1 MNSAT
6 THCVTGAN
14 GSSER
19 GSVEKPPSGIVVS
32 ALPTALE
39 GVHVGRR
46 GRVDP
51 DQEQDPDEHGRQ
63 RDVEQPEPA
72 GGVADPLGELVHLGP
87 RQLRLEHLAAADPQ
101 PGKHREREDDDP
113 HPAEPLAQLAPEQ
126 ERAVER
132 LDVDDHRR
140 PGRGEA
146 GHALE
151 ERVDGTR
158 DLPLVREEV
167 GESGVRGREQPRERH
182 DQVALAEADRA
193 GRAASEPLEAEADAR
208 RRSPPRR
215 RTARSARG
223 IRSRTRGG
231 SAPTG

>member
-6 THCVTGAN
+6 THWVTGAN

-32 ALPTALE
+32 ALPTALKGSMSVVE
-39 GVHVGRR
+39 AAH
-46 GRVDP
+46 P

-87 RQLRLEHLAAADPQ
+87 RQLRLEHLAAADPE

-193 GRAASEPLEAEADAR
+193 GRAASEPLEAEADRR
-208 RRSPPRR
+208 RRSPLLR

-223 IRSRTRGG
+223 IRSRMRGG